1 MPYLFSKKVEKM
13 TLSRDYF
20 FIGCGL
26 RQNCLLQYI
35 TQPMYSTAGAWVH
48 YYIKVDGNEK

>member
-1 MPYLFSKKVEKM
+1 MPYLFSKKVEKT

-26 RQNCLLQYI
+26 R
-35 TQPMYSTAGAWVH
+35 SF
-48 YYIKVDGNEK
+48 KS